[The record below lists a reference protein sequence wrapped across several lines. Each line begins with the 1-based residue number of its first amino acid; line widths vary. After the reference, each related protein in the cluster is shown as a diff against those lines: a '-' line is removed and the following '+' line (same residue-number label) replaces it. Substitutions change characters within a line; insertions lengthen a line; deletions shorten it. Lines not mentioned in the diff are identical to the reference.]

1 MLRVTVGSALVALSL
16 ASIHPTSITTGTA
29 AADAPI
35 DRFSAAAGHL
45 QVRSAANHIP
55 GPNEPVNFD
64 TGPFITHGFGP
75 NGEKVIYYNFD
86 VQPTTAA
93 PIYVFYAA
101 GATAP
106 LAGQDPVVTAI
117 PGEATYNDFH
127 RVIKVTVP
135 ASYKANS
142 ATSLAD
148 ITAGG
153 WPTEQ
158 TTTLVND
165 PIVPRGST
173 ASKRADGSSAALHH
187 GWYGGKR
194 VYFFTF
200 EQTLMGDAAGTVPR
214 SPIFVTFARNPGTD
228 GGGPASGFKTEPGT
242 LQAHNVTA
250 SLPGQPAYS
259 PLWSVSVYDNANFDA
274 VKDLATLGKAKLL
287 ANNVA
292 TVNCPIVSVKTNAM
306 QGMKGM

>member
-1 MLRVTVGSALVALSL
+1 VASALAALSL
-16 ASIHPTSITTGTA
+16 ASIHPSSHQSASTPA
-29 AADAPI
+29 RNVADAPI

-45 QVRSAANHIP
+45 QVRSATNHIP
-55 GPNEPVNFD
+55 GPNQPVDFD

-75 NGEKVIYYNFD
+75 NGEHVIYYNFD

-93 PIYVFYAA
+93 PIYVFYAT
-101 GATAP
+101 GATTP
-106 LAGQDPVVTAI
+106 LAGQDPIITSI
-117 PGEATYNDFH
+117 PGDSTYNDFH

-158 TTTLVND
+158 TTTIVND
-165 PIVPRGST
+165 PIVPKGST
-173 ASKRADGSSAALHH
+173 AAKRIGGTNAALHH
-187 GWYGGKR
+187 GWYAGKR
-194 VYFFTF
+194 VYFFQF
-200 EQTLMGDAAGTVPR
+200 EQTLTGDAAGTIPR
-214 SPIFVTFARNPGTD
+214 SPIFVTFAKNPGTD
-228 GGGPASGFKTEPGT
+228 GGGPASGFKTEPGS

-274 VKDLATLGKAKLL
+274 VKDLATLGKAKVL
-287 ANNVA
+287 ASNVA
-292 TVNCPIVSVKTNAM
+292 NVNCPIVSVKPNAM